1 MNVILYKYLFHDLSK
16 WNPAKNITDLLMV
29 SIDDANSSLQ
39 TILFSSFLFK
49 LVKESLPLFTKNKM
63 ISADAENKKFIT
75 KFKET
80 LVLLSI

>member
-49 LVKESLPLFTKNKM
+49 LVKES
-63 ISADAENKKFIT
+63 
-75 KFKET
+75 
-80 LVLLSI
+80 